1 LRLGIP
7 TATTALE
14 SGNVV
19 DLHPVYTAMAQ
30 AREAAEANG
39 TAPVGMLSGIRP
51 ELEVDDDDY
60 WNDLIERN
68 WDILSRWYA
77 MSLAAARKGRIPGI

>member
-39 TAPVGMLSGIRP
+39 AAPVD
-51 ELEVDDDDY
+51 VV
-60 WNDLIERN
+60 WNP
-68 WDILSRWYA
+68 A
-77 MSLAAARKGRIPGI
+77 

>member
-39 TAPVGMLSGIRP
+39 TAPVD
-51 ELEVDDDDY
+51 VV
-60 WNDLIERN
+60 WNP
-68 WDILSRWYA
+68 A
-77 MSLAAARKGRIPGI
+77 